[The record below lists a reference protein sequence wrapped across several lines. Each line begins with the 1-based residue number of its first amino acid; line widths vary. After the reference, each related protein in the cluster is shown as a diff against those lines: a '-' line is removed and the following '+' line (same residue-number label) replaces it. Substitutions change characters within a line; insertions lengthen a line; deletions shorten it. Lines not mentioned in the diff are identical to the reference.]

1 MHHSV
6 FVLKQLSYLREGGM
20 AHRWARRRPASVS
33 VATGTSHPAV
43 PDFRPAGCC
52 CHRFPA
58 CCLTACLLLAS
69 FSTTFTCGSVTLAGL
84 VWCDCEK
91 ELLWPTLICA
101 SLRSEKA
108 KVVRRGGSVLSATS
122 SDCCCRCYPER
133 QVRLPLGRGYFH
145 PALVSSDE
153 KNFKM
158 ISSTSFL
165 TFLPTIFLACCA
177 TAVDKCGE
185 GQVADHQIIRTSD
198 HQNIRT
204 SDHQNIRS
212 SDHQFCLQENP

>member
-91 ELLWPTLICA
+91 ELLWPTLISA
-101 SLRSEKA
+101 SLGSEEAKA
-108 KVVRRGGSVLSATS
+108 VRRGGSVLSATS
-122 SDCCCRCYPER
+122 SDWCCRCYPER
-133 QVRLPLGRGYFH
+133 QVRWTLGRGYFY
-145 PALVSSDE
+145 PALVWSDE
-153 KNFKM
+153 KSLRWSLPLL
-158 ISSTSFL
+158 SSPSCR
-165 TFLPTIFLACCA
+165 P
-177 TAVDKCGE
+177 
-185 GQVADHQIIRTSD
+185 
-198 HQNIRT
+198 
-204 SDHQNIRS
+204 S
-212 SDHQFCLQENP
+212 SSRAAPPQ

>member
-43 PDFRPAGCC
+43 PDFRPAATDF
-52 CHRFPA
+52 RPA
-58 CCLTACLLLAS
+58 ASLLLAS

-91 ELLWPTLICA
+91 ELLWPTLISA
-101 SLRSEKA
+101 SLGSEEAKA
-108 KVVRRGGSVLSATS
+108 VRRG
-122 SDCCCRCYPER
+122 SDWCCRCYPER
-133 QVRLPLGRGYFH
+133 QVRWTLGRGYFY

-153 KNFKM
+153 KDLKWSLPLL
-158 ISSTSFL
+158 SSPSCR
-165 TFLPTIFLACCA
+165 PSSSR
-177 TAVDKCGE
+177 AVPP
-185 GQVADHQIIRTSD
+185 Q
-198 HQNIRT
+198 
-204 SDHQNIRS
+204 
-212 SDHQFCLQENP
+212 

>member
-1 MHHSV
+1 
-6 FVLKQLSYLREGGM
+6 M

-43 PDFRPAGCC
+43 PDFRPAATDF
-52 CHRFPA
+52 RP
-58 CCLTACLLLAS
+58 ACLLLAS

-91 ELLWPTLICA
+91 ELLWPTLISA
-101 SLRSEKA
+101 SLGSEEAKA
-108 KVVRRGGSVLSATS
+108 VRRGGSVLSATS
-122 SDCCCRCYPER
+122 SELCCRCYPER
-133 QVRLPLGRGYFH
+133 QVRWTLGRGYFH
-145 PALVSSDE
+145 PALVSSDG
-153 KNFKM
+153 KFKM

-185 GQVADHQIIRTSD
+185 GQVAD
-198 HQNIRT
+198 
-204 SDHQNIRS
+204 IRS
-212 SDHQFCLQENP
+212 SVCNFIYKKFLKPYSQLAFTPSML